1 MKWKM
6 KRRRKLRKKKK
17 LNTYKIMKIE
27 IETKEKKEKLKVN
40 LFFCISRINF
50 AHSFSL
56 RNTYLEN
63 CIFEWENKF
72 QKLVESWAMRLGV
85 ILKWRLLENLIFK
98 ILFLFATLLSYWKNS
113 NKNSRPPPPK
123 NIWRHCRMTPA

>member
-1 MKWKM
+1 MKNE
-6 KRRRKLRKKKK
+6 KKKK
-17 LNTYKIMKIE
+17 IEKEKKLKTYKIMKIE

-63 CIFEWENKF
+63 CIFERENKF

-85 ILKWRLLENLIFK
+85 VLK
-98 ILFLFATLLSYWKNS
+98 
-113 NKNSRPPPPK
+113 
-123 NIWRHCRMTPA
+123 